1 MLNYYFRK
9 NINLLTFI
17 KNEVKFKNFIIMLEL
32 MVYIKLIIMEQLI
45 MEHNIINLHIKLV
58 IMGILVN
65 NKLVITE
72 NESRVS
78 DYDFEKITAA
88 ADSYNNALSN
98 WTETREKIALML
110 PADKQ
115 AAYRNVTEKMYTQLY
130 KDLLALKK
138 IDQ

>member
-1 MLNYYFRK
+1 RTK
-9 NINLLTFI
+9 EKFI
-17 KNEVKFKNFIIMLEL
+17 KEFSSDNGEWHYKQSSKRID
-32 MVYIKLIIMEQLI
+32 
-45 MEHNIINLHIKLV
+45 NI
-58 IMGILVN
+58 
-65 NKLVITE
+65 
-72 NESRVS
+72 
-78 DYDFEKITAA
+78 DFEKITAA

>member
-1 MLNYYFRK
+1 MAV
-9 NINLLTFI
+9 NLTSADEALKSYTEKFDGVLIDDLKVEDFI
-17 KNEVKFKNFIIMLEL
+17 KNLKSSKRID
-32 MVYIKLIIMEQLI
+32 
-45 MEHNIINLHIKLV
+45 NI
-58 IMGILVN
+58 
-65 NKLVITE
+65 
-72 NESRVS
+72 
-78 DYDFEKITAA
+78 DFEKITAA